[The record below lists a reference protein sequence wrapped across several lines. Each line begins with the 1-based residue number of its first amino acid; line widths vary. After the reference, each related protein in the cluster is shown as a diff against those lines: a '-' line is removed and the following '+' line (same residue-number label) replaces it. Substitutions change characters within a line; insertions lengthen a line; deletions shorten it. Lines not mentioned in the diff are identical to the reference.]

1 MSTKGRGQT
10 SQTTREFGKVD
21 GRYYAV
27 VKNERRI
34 EKKERYRLV
43 LSRSHHGKTI

>member
-10 SQTTREFGKVD
+10 SLTTREFGKVD
-21 GRYYAV
+21 GRYYVV
-27 VKNERRI
+27 VKNERCV
-34 EKKERYRLV
+34 EKKERHRLV